1 MKEKMW
7 KTIFVFVKNILE
19 NCDIW
24 YPAIIIINKGKLI
37 KLYSSTI
44 IFVIDLQLRHA
55 WIDEKNVVVQIYWNV
70 NVQIWHFFYL
80 YRKKY
85 FLGLCNFLYNH
96 SFWCNSFQF
105 DNFLVKFTRLLKVIL
120 SDFCLSF
127 KAWTTSSFWASLN
140 YRYFLRISYKNSFSS
155 WGLSKLCFTSKS
167 INVRNCK
174 YDFNNYLWKLLL
186 S

>member
-1 MKEKMW
+1 M
-7 KTIFVFVKNILE
+7 
-19 NCDIW
+19 
-24 YPAIIIINKGKLI
+24 
-37 KLYSSTI
+37 
-44 IFVIDLQLRHA
+44 
-55 WIDEKNVVVQIYWNV
+55 
-70 NVQIWHFFYL
+70 
-80 YRKKY
+80 
-85 FLGLCNFLYNH
+85 
-96 SFWCNSFQF
+96 
-105 DNFLVKFTRLLKVIL
+105 

-186 S
+186 SKAKLLWVFYYFVKEQVILQILKTVAIWIIKYHYFILWSDPLISQSSKTGPQLHLKWQNFMDVTLVHDTQFSLKL